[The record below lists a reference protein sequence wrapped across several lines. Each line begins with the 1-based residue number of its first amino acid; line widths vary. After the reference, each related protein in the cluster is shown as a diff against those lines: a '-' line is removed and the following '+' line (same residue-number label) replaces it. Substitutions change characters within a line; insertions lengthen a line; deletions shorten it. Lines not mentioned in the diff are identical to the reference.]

1 MSVEQMANSKRQSYL
16 NLSRKIVFK
25 VKLEKNINLGRNDHT
40 VIKTVAVKD
49 ICQILIS
56 RTVLFVEF

>member
-25 VKLEKNINLGRNDHT
+25 VKNDKKSIVHEKLLCLKCFD
-40 VIKTVAVKD
+40 
-49 ICQILIS
+49 
-56 RTVLFVEF
+56 